1 MGRSAPANAANSTY
15 GNESS
20 TAFNA
25 EQGDI
30 NQANTNEA
38 TLASGKNIGANPFQ
52 QTGYL
57 ANQNQLQSESLNT
70 AADASKAAMARN
82 SRATGGLNGSQVVL
96 GQRDVG
102 LKTGQLADTL
112 TAQRSA
118 NDYKSNLAWQQ
129 YLAQQP
135 LSAAGAEGGAY
146 STATGGQGNA
156 LSQLTNLSG
165 QQYGFWG
172 GLAGSA
178 LGGAGVGAGLA
189 ARG

>member
-1 MGRSAPANAANSTY
+1 MGRSAPANAANATY
-15 GNESS
+15 GDQSQ

-25 EQGDI
+25 EQADI
-30 NQANTNEA
+30 GKFNANET
-38 TLASGKNIGANPFQ
+38 TLASGKDIGADPFQ

-57 ANQNQLQSESLNT
+57 ANQNKLQSESLNT

-118 NDYKSNLAWQQ
+118 ADYKSNLAWQQ

-135 LSAAGAEGGAY
+135 LQAAGAEGGAY
-146 STATGGQGNA
+146 STATSGQGNA
-156 LSQLTNLSG
+156 LSNLTSLSG

-178 LGGAGVGAGLA
+178 MQGAGVGAGLA

>member
-1 MGRSAPANAANSTY
+1 MGRSAPATAANDTY
-15 GNESS
+15 GDQSK

-25 EQGDI
+25 EQADI
-30 NQANTNEA
+30 GKFNANET
-38 TLASGKNIGANPFQ
+38 TLASGKNIGADPFQ

-57 ANQNQLQSESLNT
+57 ANQNKLQSESLNT
-70 AADASKAAMARN
+70 SADAAKAAMARN

-129 YLAQQP
+129 YLAGMP
-135 LSAAGAEGGAY
+135 LQAAGAEAPAY
-146 STATGGQGNA
+146 STATSGQGNA
-156 LSQLTNLSG
+156 LNNLTSLSG

-178 LGGAGVGAGLA
+178 LGGAGLGAGIA
-189 ARG
+189 MK